1 MHNRERLIEVPNGW
15 SPLSTKSP
23 SYWQVRKESD
33 GHVVFDQNRKEHT
46 IPKPSLSEI
55 EAISYNPEELN
66 GHPRITIPFFYQGV
80 GDWIRSAA
88 SIKNIKAASLQ
99 NIQILG
105 LKDPLSCDFVD
116 TQLARHINGA
126 FWIPK
131 SPPYYNQEPSE
142 SLDWNPS
149 SSHIAWELL
158 LEDIMSRDNNKDA
171 SVILRNPN
179 RKLPPYGRFVFDY
192 RLGLFACENQT
203 ISYNLT
209 SESQSTADSWWRNKT
224 KRNNSTRRTIGIA
237 FRNDPNLMSAHR
249 NTETANINFLI
260 KLIKDKQPNT
270 DLVLYGN
277 TPPDDLDLAGLDAYD
292 FCNSWKVGVS
302 INEQAAVLARLDGV
316 IGINSGGL
324 DLPLACGV
332 PGLRLRAPLPP
343 YNFLNDYLNSST
355 VNVAKERATNAD
367 ALAEAADRF
376 LGILEDRQDDTKGNN
391 TNIYITP
398 DGIIRRERIPIPPIE
413 LNSIFKG
420 KGPRTVILTEEDGI
434 RPVIECY
441 RQGIYPIIMTEKDN
455 PTLTAHFNEG
465 YGLKYLD
472 RIPTGVIT
480 PPSSVDEV
488 ERHLLEDTDD
498 LNMRIYAGYLKYI
511 TMKEQE
517 QITELS

>member
-1 MHNRERLIEVPNGW
+1 MLLSILI
-15 SPLSTKSP
+15 
-23 SYWQVRKESD
+23 
-33 GHVVFDQNRKEHT
+33 
-46 IPKPSLSEI
+46 
-55 EAISYNPEELN
+55 
-66 GHPRITIPFFYQGV
+66 
-80 GDWIRSAA
+80 
-88 SIKNIKAASLQ
+88 
-99 NIQILG
+99 
-105 LKDPLSCDFVD
+105 D

-249 NTETANINFLI
+249 NTVTANINFLI
-260 KLIKDKQPNT
+260 KQIKDRQPNI
-270 DLVLYGN
+270 DLVLFGN
-277 TPPDDLDLAGLDAYD
+277 TPPDELELAGLDAYD
-292 FCNSWKVGVS
+292 FCNSWKIGAS

-343 YNFLNDYLNSST
+343 YNFLNDYLSAST
-355 VNVAKERATNAD
+355 ISVAKDRVTSLD
-367 ALAEAADRF
+367 VLAEAADRF
-376 LGILEDRQDDTKGNN
+376 LGILGDRQEDSRQNN
-391 TNIYITP
+391 TSVYITP
-398 DGIIRRERIPIPPIE
+398 DGITRRKRIPIPPIE
-413 LNSIFKG
+413 LNSVFNG
-420 KGPRTVILTEEDGI
+420 KNPRIVVLTEEEGI
-434 RPVIECY
+434 NPVIECH
-441 RQGIYPIIMTEKDN
+441 RQGIFPIIATEVDN
-455 PTLTAHFNEG
+455 PTLAAHFNEG

-480 PPSSVDEV
+480 SPNLAGEV
-488 ERHLLEDTDD
+488 ERQLLENPNE

-517 QITELS
+517 QITK